1 MSVLKVSAIKNN
13 SASSNNLVLNTDG
26 SLTLGTGG
34 DLVANNSLNTR
45 LGGFVSNNY
54 FADNQSSFGLIS
66 ATAVSAAT
74 NSGSYTVPSGV
85 NALGIILAGAG
96 GGGGGG
102 GTGQQNTFGGFGGM
116 PGVVGAVFTTT
127 PGTSYSYALG
137 SGGTG
142 GGNGGDPV
150 TAGNASWFDGT
161 STNSFKFKAFGGG
174 AGTTTT
180 AAGDNNTGQR
190 RASGAAGDVN
200 TAGSGG
206 NITGNRVV
214 GYSGAVLTTSNFINS
229 RNFIY
234 HYDIVQAAQAGV
246 VGNCLA
252 FVGGSGITKDG
263 TIVGDID
270 GAITNIATSGGD
282 STRTG
287 IAGKD
292 GVLVVFEFG

>member
-54 FADNQSSFGLIS
+54 FADNLTTFGLIS
-66 ATAVSAAT
+66 ANAFSSST

-85 NALGIILAGAG
+85 NALGILLAGAG

-102 GTGQQNTFGGFGGM
+102 GTGQFNTFGGFGGM
-116 PGVVGAVFTTT
+116 PGVVGAVFTTS
-127 PGTSYSYALG
+127 PGTTYSYALG
-137 SGGTG
+137 SGGATAS
-142 GGNGGDPV
+142 
-150 TAGNASWFDGT
+150 AGNASWFDGT
-161 STNSFKFKAFGGG
+161 STNSFKFKANGGG
-174 AGTTTT
+174 GGTTTNV
-180 AAGDNNTGQR
+180 AGSGNTGQR
-190 RASGAAGDVN
+190 QASGAAGDVN

-214 GYSGAVLTTSNFINS
+214 GYTGACLSTSNHIDS
-229 RNFIY
+229 RNFIG
-234 HYDIVQAAQAGV
+234 HYDLVQAAQAGV

-252 FVGGSGITKDG
+252 FIGGSGITKDG
-263 TIVGDID
+263 SIIGDID

-287 IAGKD
+287 IAGND

>member
-34 DLVANNSLNTR
+34 SL
-45 LGGFVSNNY
+45 VSNNY
-54 FADNQSSFGLIS
+54 FQNNQSSFGLIS
-66 ATAVSAAT
+66 ATSVSTAT

-142 GGNGGDPV
+142 GGNGGGNM
-150 TAGNASWFDGT
+150 TAGTDSWFDGT

-174 AGTTTT
+174 AGTNTTVE
-180 AAGDNNTGQR
+180 GSNNTGQR
-190 RASGAAGDVN
+190 QASGTGGGVN
-200 TAGSGG
+200 LAGSGG

-214 GYSGAVLTTSNFINS
+214 GYEGATIGISNHIDS
-229 RNFIY
+229 RVYIPDY
-234 HYDIVQAAQAGV
+234 GVVQAAQAGV

-263 TIVGDID
+263 TIVGDVD
-270 GAITNIATSGGD
+270 GAITDIATSGGD